1 MGKGITS
8 WFTVNNVDIC
18 TKTLVLWVKRYD
30 VHAKYWEDALE
41 KSTYKNY
48 ILSRNYVTD
57 ALNEENVI
65 TWLKT
70 KTSECIQEATYL

>member
-1 MGKGITS
+1 M
-8 WFTVNNVDIC
+8 
-18 TKTLVLWVKRYD
+18 
-30 VHAKYWEDALE
+30 YWEDALE

-57 ALNEENVI
+57 ALNEEKVI